1 MQTLKVVIR
10 YQEPKSPMDSLPDWL
25 INTEEYELPFHTPQE
40 HPSAEPTEEELVNE
54 AQGRLTPVYT
64 CDTTND

>member
-1 MQTLKVVIR
+1 MQTLKVAIR
-10 YQEPKSPMDSLPDWL
+10 YQEPKSPMDSLPDRL

-40 HPSAEPTEEELVNE
+40 HPPAKPTEEELVNE

-64 CDTTND
+64 C